1 MTQEE
6 QRKQKALEYL
16 NQRKMLHMQ
25 TTIGLGGS
33 FYDEGIDV
41 VSLDD
46 AKWAIEMLLK

>member
-16 NQRKMLHMQ
+16 NRCKMLHMQ
-25 TTIGLGGS
+25 TTMGLGGS

-41 VSLDD
+41 VSITD
-46 AKWAIEMLLK
+46 AKRAIEMVLK